1 MAETT
6 VDMSADDS
14 KKEYIRALEQR
25 DQRIDQL
32 KTELENVTRLK
43 NQELANL
50 TQKMEFIMD
59 EKDHQ
64 IKVNLINHQPD
75 GLTVTVRAGSR
86 LPKSS
91 TMMIAAEMSTIAQK
105 FLERLPLKFKEES
118 FGATKFFQKIFF
130 RRKFHRK

>member
-64 IKVNLINHQPD
+64 IKVSLINRQPD
-75 GLTVTVRAGSR
+75 CF
-86 LPKSS
+86 KNY
-91 TMMIAAEMSTIAQK
+91 
-105 FLERLPLKFKEES
+105 LEAKCIGR
-118 FGATKFFQKIFF
+118 
-130 RRKFHRK
+130 

>member
-64 IKVNLINHQPD
+64 IKVSVINRRPD
-75 GLTVTVRAGSR
+75 GL
-86 LPKSS
+86 KYY
-91 TMMIAAEMSTIAQK
+91 
-105 FLERLPLKFKEES
+105 LEAKCIGR
-118 FGATKFFQKIFF
+118 
-130 RRKFHRK
+130 

>member
-1 MAETT
+1 MFFKINRLKSEISRFQLAETT

-64 IKVNLINHQPD
+64 IKVSILIRQPD
-75 GLTVTVRAGSR
+75 GL
-86 LPKSS
+86 K
-91 TMMIAAEMSTIAQK
+91 K
-105 FLERLPLKFKEES
+105 Y
-118 FGATKFFQKIFF
+118 
-130 RRKFHRK
+130 

>member
-64 IKVNLINHQPD
+64 IKVSH
-75 GLTVTVRAGSR
+75 GL
-86 LPKSS
+86 SS
-91 TMMIAAEMSTIAQK
+91 TRWLKNI
-105 FLERLPLKFKEES
+105 LEAKCI
-118 FGATKFFQKIFF
+118 GQ
-130 RRKFHRK
+130 

>member
-1 MAETT
+1 
-6 VDMSADDS
+6 MSADDS

-64 IKVNLINHQPD
+64 IKVSILIRQPD
-75 GLTVTVRAGSR
+75 GLKNYLEAKCIGRWVQEGGQRKKRGYLSR
-86 LPKSS
+86 NW
-91 TMMIAAEMSTIAQK
+91 T
-105 FLERLPLKFKEES
+105 
-118 FGATKFFQKIFF
+118 
-130 RRKFHRK
+130 

>member
-64 IKVNLINHQPD
+64 IKVSLINRQPD
-75 GLTVTVRAGSR
+75 GLTVTVRDDYTSHDTRWQCTAKTFIMVC
-86 LPKSS
+86 LDAYMLNL
-91 TMMIAAEMSTIAQK
+91 T
-105 FLERLPLKFKEES
+105 
-118 FGATKFFQKIFF
+118 
-130 RRKFHRK
+130 

>member
-64 IKVNLINHQPD
+64 IKVSVINRPPD
-75 GLTVTVRAGSR
+75 GL
-86 LPKSS
+86 KYY
-91 TMMIAAEMSTIAQK
+91 
-105 FLERLPLKFKEES
+105 LEAKCIGR
-118 FGATKFFQKIFF
+118 
-130 RRKFHRK
+130 